1 MAETRAIKRALTNNE
16 IAALGKAIAMRPSDY
31 NALISSL
38 QTEQTDVGLRA
49 ASLQKVQNSKSAI
62 VAANGGV

>member
-38 QTEQTDVGLRA
+38 QTEQTDVGLRD
-49 ASLQKVQNSKSAI
+49 
-62 VAANGGV
+62 